1 MRSMGNPQTGRH
13 LPADVHVV
21 LNACMHSAAA
31 HSGHTANAEIYAA
44 SQQYAIYITSNCAIT
59 WCGCGQVGYEFEA
72 GAKVKERLQY
82 NIMGHVSA

>member
-1 MRSMGNPQTGRH
+1 MIYTVRLSRKLNEIHMGNPQI
-13 LPADVHVV
+13 
-21 LNACMHSAAA
+21 
-31 HSGHTANAEIYAA
+31 GHTANAEIYVA

-72 GAKVKERLQY
+72 GAKVKKRLQY